1 MNTIAVVLIIVFV
14 LAIIAS
20 NIALI
25 RYSNKFQLPP
35 SDKDKDKDKDK
46 EQQDKPDH
54 DPKQQSQDD
63 PKSPK

>member
-35 SDKDKDKDKDK
+35 SDKDKDKDK
-46 EQQDKPDH
+46 EPQDKPDH